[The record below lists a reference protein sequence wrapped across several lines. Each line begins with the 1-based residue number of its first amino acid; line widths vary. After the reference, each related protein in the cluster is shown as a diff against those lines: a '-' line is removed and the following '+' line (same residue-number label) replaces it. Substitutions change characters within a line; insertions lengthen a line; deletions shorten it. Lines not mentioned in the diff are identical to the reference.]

1 MASLVAVIG
10 WDIGGANTKAAFLR
24 MENGHVEETRTAIG
38 YFPMWRDFEKL
49 GSMLSL
55 LYERVSENADV
66 DGVGLTMTAELS
78 DAYQTK
84 REGVAHVLKC
94 AEEAFAGLPVHVLD
108 VNGTLR
114 SVEAA
119 RLDPLKVA
127 AANWVATGWL
137 VAHLARTCVVV
148 DVGSTS
154 TSIIP
159 IINGRISAVGKTD
172 LEKLI
177 AGELVYTGSLRTNVA
192 AIVHSVLLRN
202 SKVRISSELFA
213 QSGDVHLILGN
224 ICEEDYSTETA
235 DGRGKTRKKALAR
248 LSRIVCA
255 DTEILCENEIEEIA
269 KYVYERQVE
278 QVADGLRE
286 VYSRVKSLTDST
298 VPVVVTGLGRTF
310 LAGIAARKVGVD
322 EVIELEKLCLGD
334 AFVYRMPQNPL
345 ACNGIVMASPAFGV
359 ALMVADK
366 LEGRLV

>member
-10 WDIGGANTKAAFLR
+10 WDIGGANTKATFLR
-24 MENGHVEETRTAIG
+24 MENDRVKENRTVLK
-38 YFPMWRDFEKL
+38 YFPMWRDFEEL

-55 LYERVSENADV
+55 LYKRVSGNVDI

-78 DAYQTK
+78 DVYQTK
-84 REGVAHVLKC
+84 REGVAHVLTC
-94 AEEAFAGLPVHVLD
+94 AEKAFAGLPVYVLD

-127 AANWVATGWL
+127 AANWAATGWL
-137 VAHLARTCVVV
+137 VAHLIRTCVVV

-159 IINGRISAVGKTD
+159 IINGRVSAVGKTD
-172 LEKLI
+172 LEKLM
-177 AGELVYTGSLRTNVA
+177 AGELVYTGCLRTNVA
-192 AIVHSVLLRN
+192 AIVRSVLLRN
-202 SKVRISSELFA
+202 SKVRVSSELFA

-224 ICEEDYSTETA
+224 ICKQDYLTETA
-235 DGRGKTRKKALAR
+235 DGREKNRTKALAR
-248 LSRIVCA
+248 LARIVCA
-255 DTEILCENEIEEIA
+255 DTEILCKKEIEEIA
-269 KYVYERQVE
+269 KYVHERQVE

-286 VYSRVKSLTDST
+286 VYSRVKSLTDSA

-322 EVIELEKLCLGD
+322 EVIELEKLCSGD

-345 ACNGIVMASPAFGV
+345 VCDGVVMASPSFGV
-359 ALMVADK
+359 ALMVANK
-366 LEGRLV
+366 LEGRFV

>member
-1 MASLVAVIG
+1 MVAVIG
-10 WDIGGANTKAAFLR
+10 WDIGGANIKATFLR
-24 MENGHVEETRTAIG
+24 KENGRVKDTRTTVE

-49 GSMLSL
+49 GNMLSL
-55 LYERVSENADV
+55 LYERVGGNNDV

-78 DAYQTK
+78 DAYRTK

-94 AEEAFAGLPVHVLD
+94 AEEVFAGLPVYVLD

-119 RLDPLKVA
+119 RSDPLEIA

-137 VAHLARTCVVV
+137 VAHLIRTCVVV

-159 IINGRISAVGKTD
+159 IINGRVSAVGKTD
-172 LEKLI
+172 LEKLM
-177 AGELVYTGSLRTNVA
+177 AGELVYTGCLRTNVA
-192 AIVHSVLLRN
+192 AIVRSVLLRN
-202 SKVRISSELFA
+202 SKIRVSSELFA

-224 ICEEDYSTETA
+224 ICEGDYSTETA
-235 DGRGKTRKKALAR
+235 DGRGKTREEALAR
-248 LSRIVCA
+248 LARVVCA
-255 DTEILCENEIEEIA
+255 DTEILYEKEIEEMA
-269 KYVYERQVE
+269 KYVHERQVE
-278 QVADGLRE
+278 QVVDGLRE

-310 LAGIAARKVGVD
+310 LAEIAARKIGAD
-322 EVIELEKLCLGD
+322 EVVELEKLCLGD

-345 ACNGIVMASPAFGV
+345 ACDSVVMASPAFGV
-359 ALMVADK
+359 ALMIADK